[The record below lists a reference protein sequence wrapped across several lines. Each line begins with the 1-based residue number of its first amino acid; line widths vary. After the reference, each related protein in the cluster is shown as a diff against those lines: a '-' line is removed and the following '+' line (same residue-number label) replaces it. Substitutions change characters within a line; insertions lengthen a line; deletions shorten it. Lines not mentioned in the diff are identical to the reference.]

1 MNEED
6 GITPKN
12 IAPKK
17 VGMERLAGWHFVTAG
32 PNNEVNNI
40 GSIWMVLPEE
50 RKVLVELLVTVP
62 AKNPKNRDRLE
73 RFGFVF
79 VPYEH
84 VQKYFM
90 LTGWDDHVHWVS
102 LNISTKILRP
112 PYDIVRCEPIEISE
126 GP

>member
-6 GITPKN
+6 D
-12 IAPKK
+12 IAPKR
-17 VGMERLAGWHFVTAG
+17 VGMERLTRWHFVTAG
-32 PNNEVNNI
+32 PNNEVNSI
-40 GSIWMVLPEE
+40 GSIWMVFPEE
-50 RKVLVELLVTVP
+50 RKVLVELLTEVP

-73 RFGFVF
+73 SFGFVF

-90 LTGWDDHVHWVS
+90 LTGWNDLIHWSCRNVD
-102 LNISTKILRP
+102 TKILRP

-126 GP
+126 GS